1 MEKLLFTSE
10 DDLVGSKKE
19 PNAIKDE
26 NMVK

>member
-19 PNAIKDE
+19 PDAIKDE

>member
-26 NMVK
+26 KMVK